1 MDGVGEI
8 RNILL
13 ILSKRLESL
22 ERRVSDVSAMATQAK
37 ERGDVANQ
45 LIFSHDNQVQHDQE
59 IQLIRKLF
67 GDSGPTLGDMIPDLS
82 VMEPDD
88 TELLGFLVNQF
99 EAEAEPENCSGDTA
113 PTDSGKTDSPS
124 ALSDTTK
131 HTPTDLV
138 PSDGSLTDTNRPAIA
153 EIVPAVPIDTAGEQ
167 TVDL

>member
-67 GDSGPTLGDMIPDLS
+67 GESGPTLGDMIPDLS
-82 VMEPDD
+82 VLEPDD
-88 TELLGFLVNQF
+88 TELLGILVDQF
-99 EAEAEPENCSGDTA
+99 EAEPEECSSITPPSDTV
-113 PTDSGKTDSPS
+113 KTDSPS
-124 ALSDTTK
+124 TLSDTTK

-138 PSDGSLTDTNRPAIA
+138 PSDESLTDTNRPAIA
-153 EIVPAVPIDTAGEQ
+153 EIVPEVPIDTAGEQ

>member
-99 EAEAEPENCSGDTA
+99 EAEAEPDKCSGDTA
-113 PTDSGKTDSPS
+113 PTDSDRTDSPS
-124 ALSDTTK
+124 TPSDTK
-131 HTPTDLV
+131 HTPTDLT
-138 PSDGSLTDTNRPAIA
+138 PSDGCLTYTNRPTIA
-153 EIVPAVPIDTAGEQ
+153 EIVPEVPIDIVGEQ